1 MTVSGL
7 FNAGTGFIVAKTF
20 PILLNVFDLYG
31 CLLIYG
37 CGSIVGAIFVLI
49 VTQETSGQRIDDD
62 DKYAKADQK
71 NSESNK
77 TADQQFPL
85 IEQPNN

>member
-1 MTVSGL
+1 MIAGL
-7 FNAGTGFIVAKTF
+7 FNAATGFIVAKTF

-37 CGSIVGAIFVLI
+37 CGSIVGAIFVL
-49 VTQETSGQRIDDD
+49 VATQETSGQRIDDVD
-62 DKYAKADQK
+62 NYIKTEHK
-71 NSESNK
+71 NAVSN
-77 TADQQFPL
+77 PL